1 MRGQVPVPVP
11 GVDSGHLQ
19 VPSPDWE
26 ATPDGFV
33 VIVPPNERIHFL
45 DWGGPT
51 EKTPGGRT
59 VDAPVGGVL
68 GTPGVLLV
76 HGLSATAWIWAPIA
90 RRLRQVRRTVAIDL
104 RGHGLSDAPTQ
115 GYRPA
120 DLAGDVVAVADGARL
135 LGDAAAAGASAAAG
149 AAGVVL
155 AGHGFGGIVAAWAA
169 VELGASCA
177 GLVLVDGGWED
188 IRASTG
194 MEPDEFLRGLDE
206 PPEVLRS
213 MNAYL
218 ADRRGFDPATW
229 DDDQEKAAREAVTQL
244 PAGHVVSA
252 TRPHALAASVGAMFE
267 YRPLDVL
274 PALAAPIT
282 ALVAGDDGEAGSRAA
297 ALADVQAA
305 LTSAGRAP
313 IRVERYPG
321 VGHNLMRYRPAEV
334 TAALLTATLPTAD
347 RGYHP
352 RS

>member
-1 MRGQVPVPVP
+1 VPVPVT
-11 GVDSGHLQ
+11 DSGDPQ
-19 VPSPDWE
+19 VPSPDRE
-26 ATPDGFV
+26 ANPDGFV

-51 EKTPGGRT
+51 GQPPGGRT
-59 VDAPVGGVL
+59 ADAPAGGSIRA
-68 GTPGVLLV
+68 PGVLLL
-76 HGLSATAWIWAPIA
+76 HGLSATAWIWAPLA
-90 RRLRQVRRTVAIDL
+90 RRLRQVRRTVAMDL

-115 GYRPA
+115 GYRQA
-120 DLAGDVVAVADGARL
+120 DLAGDVVAVADGAGL
-135 LGDAAAAGASAAAG
+135 FGDSPGADASASASAAAGASAT
-149 AAGVVL
+149 GVVL

-252 TRPHALAASVGAMFE
+252 TRPHALAASVGAMFA

-274 PALAAPIT
+274 PAVAVPIT
-282 ALVAGDDGEAGSRAA
+282 ALVAGDDDEEGSRAA

-305 LTSAGRAP
+305 LTLAGRAP